1 MKHLKLN
8 KAYIN
13 FVLLTETASK
23 TSEAESK
30 DDLLPRNLT
39 VSIDK
44 DYVKL
49 EEVADVQSELDI
61 PNSELE
67 KQGLVLLSQEDLDR
81 IEKRFEKRRDLLT
94 EQCKLQK
101 NKAVTR
107 FEGMFKNLTPLMESQ
122 ILSLTLNIRRLYK

>member
-107 FEGMFKNLTPLMESQ
+107 FEGMFKNLTPLMVSQ